1 MKKLFLSTL
10 SLIIAISFV
19 QAQKFMP
26 VFDQQWGRITYVVK
40 NDDSMVWGKASS
52 GMIGPNGMM
61 SITLKDTVTGEKSKF
76 KVVDIKEVGVSSK
89 GGLGKFE
96 TMTSALQSANSISEM
111 ARTDYK
117 SVLNAD
123 YYIYRRVV
131 DKKGKPRMLQLLN
144 PGFETRMQVYADPKA
159 KESSGGLLSN
169 MAEGMEESYY
179 VARGN
184 SSATYVQK
192 KKYKK
197 SMSSVFDDC
206 STILEAYKPDFSE
219 FAEHVFYY
227 ENECK

>member
-1 MKKLFLSTL
+1 MKKLLLFTL
-10 SLIIAISFV
+10 TLFMAISFV

-26 VFDQQWGRITYVVK
+26 VFDQQWGRLTYVVK
-40 NDDSMVWGKASS
+40 NDDSKVWGISTS
-52 GMIGPNGMM
+52 GVVGPNGMIK
-61 SITLKDTVTGEKSKF
+61 ITLKDTASEEKYKF
-76 KVVDIKEVGVSSK
+76 KIEDIKEVGISSK
-89 GGLGKFE
+89 GGLGKVE
-96 TMTSALQSANSISEM
+96 AMTSALQSANSISEM

-117 SVLNAD
+117 SVLNSD
-123 YYIYRRVV
+123 FYIYRRVV

-159 KESSGGLLSN
+159 KESAGGLLSN

-206 STILEAYKPDFSE
+206 SMILEAYKPDFSE
-219 FAEHVFYY
+219 FAAHVFYY